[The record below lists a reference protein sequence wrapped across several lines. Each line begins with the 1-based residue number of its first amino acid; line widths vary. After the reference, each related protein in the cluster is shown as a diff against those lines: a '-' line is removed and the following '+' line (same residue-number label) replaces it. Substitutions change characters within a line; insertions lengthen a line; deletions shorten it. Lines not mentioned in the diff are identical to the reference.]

1 VNKFLEYYSH
11 PGISPQRI
19 STRVVNIGDI
29 PMGGNSPIR
38 IQSMTSTNT
47 MDTKATVEQAI
58 RMINAGCEYVRITA
72 PGIREA
78 ENLAVIKHDLLKS
91 GFRTPIIA
99 DIHFNPKAA
108 ETAARIVEKVRINPG
123 NYADS
128 KPKHGYKLSEKA
140 YSEEIER
147 IRERLNPLLVICR
160 ENGTALRIGVNH
172 GSLSERIMGRYGDTP
187 EGMVQSALEFINLC
201 SDAGFHNLVLSM
213 KSSNVRVMVQATR
226 LLVSRMLDLNINY
239 PIHLGVTEAGDGTD
253 GRIISAAGIGAL
265 LEDGIG
271 DTIRV
276 SLTEDPEFEIP
287 VARTILKRYNQPG
300 PLNIHRRTSENI
312 TFNNDPFVYQKR
324 ISSAVNAIGGNHPP
338 VVILSSPSGPAT
350 VDEHQKETLLED
362 LNFLKI
368 ADGNPRE
375 IRQGIASMETEQ
387 DFRPVII
394 HRIYPTDDIED
405 FQVNSAIDCGS
416 LLIDGIGDGLWLEA
430 GPGISRETLLHTS
443 FAILQATRTRI
454 TRTIFISCP
463 SCGRTQFNIQD
474 SLREIKERTGH
485 LSGLKIAVMGCIV
498 NGPGEMADADY
509 GYVGAG
515 NGRISLY
522 KGREVIRKNIPEAEA
537 VDVLIDLLKE
547 NGDWKEPDSEQV
559 KS

>member
-1 VNKFLEYYSH
+1 
-11 PGISPQRI
+11 
-19 STRVVNIGDI
+19 
-29 PMGGNSPIR
+29 MGGSFPIR
-38 IQSMTSTNT
+38 MQSMTSTNT
-47 MDTKATVEQAI
+47 MDTQATVEQAI

-78 ENLAVIKHDLLKS
+78 ENLAIIKHQLRQL
-91 GFRTPIIA
+91 GFRTPLIA

-108 ETAARIVEKVRINPG
+108 EVAARIVEKVRINPG
-123 NYADS
+123 NYADR
-128 KPKHGYKLSEKA
+128 KPKPGFSYTDKE

-147 IRERLNPLLVICR
+147 IRERLDPLLVICR

-201 SDAGFHNLVLSM
+201 RDSGFHNLVLSM

-226 LLVSRMLDLNINY
+226 LLVSHMLDLNMNN
-239 PIHLGVTEAGDGTD
+239 PVHLGVTEAGDGED

-265 LEDGIG
+265 LDDGIG

-276 SLTEDPEFEIP
+276 SLTEDPEFELP
-287 VARTILKRYNQPG
+287 VAKTILSRYNKHQNDIKEQVTTG
-300 PLNIHRRTSENI
+300 NSIFSC
-312 TFNNDPFVYQKR
+312 DPFSYHKH
-324 ISSAVNAIGGNHPP
+324 ISTPVGVIGGNNPAA
-338 VVILSSPSGPAT
+338 VLLSSVSGPVL
-350 VDEHQKETLLED
+350 VDAHQAGTPAE
-362 LNFLKI
+362 NLKSVKMVS
-368 ADGNPRE
+368 GTTRE
-375 IRQGIASMETEQ
+375 IRQCISGMEIANDTS
-387 DFRPVII
+387 PVII
-394 HRIYPTDDIED
+394 HNIYPTDDILD

-430 GPGISRETLLHTS
+430 GPGISPETIKHTA

-463 SCGRTQFNIQD
+463 SCGRTQFNIQE
-474 SLREIKERTGH
+474 SLREIKARTGH

-522 KGREVIRKNIPEAEA
+522 KGRDVIRKNIPEAEA
-537 VDVLIDLLKE
+537 VDVLIALLRE
-547 NGDWKEPDSEQV
+547 NGDWKEPQF
-559 KS
+559 